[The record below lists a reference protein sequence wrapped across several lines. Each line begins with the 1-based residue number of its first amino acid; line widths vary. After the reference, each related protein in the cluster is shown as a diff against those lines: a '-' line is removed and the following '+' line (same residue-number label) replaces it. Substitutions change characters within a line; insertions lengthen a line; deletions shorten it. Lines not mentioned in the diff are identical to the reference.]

1 MTTPKTA
8 LITGANGGIG
18 SALSRKLAAAG
29 TKLVLAGRN
38 QDALDSLGTEL
49 GAKVICC
56 DFTQPGQVASCIKET
71 LAELG
76 EIEAAAHCIGSI
88 LLKPAHLTSVDDW
101 QSVMDTNLNSAFY
114 LLNQLGR
121 PMSKSGGSLAF
132 VTSVAAEKGLSNH
145 EAIASAKAGL
155 AGLTRS
161 AAATYARSNFR
172 VNCVAPGLT
181 DTPLAAPITGNE
193 SARKFSEA
201 MHPLGRLGTA
211 EEIASALYFLLS
223 PDNTWITGQTLSV
236 DGGLSSLQTK

>member
-1 MTTPKTA
+1 MTYPKTA
-8 LITGANGGIG
+8 LVTGASGGIG
-18 SALSRKLAAAG
+18 SALARQLAAAG
-29 TKLVLAGRN
+29 TRLVLSGRN
-38 QDALDSLGTEL
+38 STALSNLADEL
-49 GAKVICC
+49 GARALVC
-56 DFTQPGQVASCIKET
+56 DFTDPGQVSTTVTEA

-101 QSVMDTNLNSAFY
+101 QATMDTNLNSAFY
-114 LLNQLGR
+114 LLNSLAR
-121 PMSKSGGSLAF
+121 PMMKSGGSIAF
-132 VTSVAAEKGLSNH
+132 VTSVAADKGLSNH
-145 EAIASAKAGL
+145 VAIAAAKSGL

-161 AAATYARSNFR
+161 AAATYARNHLR

-201 MHPLGRLGTA
+201 MHPMGRLGTA
-211 EEIASALYFLLS
+211 DEIARALFFLLS
-223 PDNTWITGQTLSV
+223 PDNSWITGQTLAV